1 MKTSIN
7 ETEFLQKYGNADMAP
22 ERKAKPPEPLI
33 TDAEWAH
40 IDARRA
46 NAAYLGWPIKPIELN
61 APLNVLFAREFRH
74 RADIKRQQVK
84 DGTSHP
90 ENFPDVTI
98 RSPEAAIA
106 AHIAESLDALADDL
120 EKMT

>member
-7 ETEFLQKYGNADMAP
+7 ETSDELREIRAFEDM
-22 ERKAKPPEPLI
+22 K
-33 TDAEWAH
+33 
-40 IDARRA
+40 A

-61 APLNVLFAREFRH
+61 VPINVLFARAFRR

-90 ENFPDVTI
+90 DKFPDVTI

-106 AHIAESLDALADDL
+106 AHIAELLDALADDL
-120 EKMT
+120 EKMYVCR